1 MEVETEIDNWARLA
15 ERHMVFLNEMARIC
29 YLDGLEIHVRTNDP
43 RNIPH
48 FHIWDRESDGE
59 KFHTCIEIKSSKYF
73 HHTGKEDK
81 LNASQRKKLVKK
93 LKSKEKDSPFNSIW
107 DEVLYEWNK
116 NNSSMKVSL
125 AQPMPD
131 YSNIQDN

>member
-1 MEVETEIDNWARLA
+1 
-15 ERHMVFLNEMARIC
+15 MARIC

-48 FHIWDRESDGE
+48 FHIWDRESD
-59 KFHTCIEIKSSKYF
+59 
-73 HHTGKEDK
+73 
-81 LNASQRKKLVKK
+81 A
-93 LKSKEKDSPFNSIW
+93 KEKDSPFNLIW

-116 NNSSMKVSL
+116 NNFSMKVSL
-125 AQPMPD
+125 TQLMPD